1 MTGYCEN
8 KIQQRQGKPFLAAVF
23 YKAHTVANYSFKNG
37 TLSFKIFNITANW
50 LSEQSILSSL
60 SHFVFYSDVPEC
72 TSYRM
77 QLKSLHFTMI

>member
-8 KIQQRQGKPFLAAVF
+8 KVQQRQGKPFLAAVF

-50 LSEQSILSSL
+50 LSE
-60 SHFVFYSDVPEC
+60 YSGVPEC